1 MSEKSTQKLASRK
14 MNRAVPAVSA
24 VLKSGALVELVCDAD
39 RKQTCFAVWLNGA
52 WRWAEE
58 FEDDG
63 GRMLV
68 PFAFDNNLMRNNVV
82 LFAREPEDYGSEK
95 ELEQEVRAFIHR
107 YVDLSDGFECIASYY
122 VLFTWVHDGFNELPY
137 LRVRGDYG
145 TGKTR
150 FLQTVGS
157 ICYRPIFA
165 SGASTLS
172 PIFHMLDMFG
182 GTLIVDEADFRYSD
196 EKADM
201 VKIFNNGNVRGMP
214 VLRSQITRQREFE
227 PRVFQ
232 VFGPKMVATR
242 GRYDDRGLES
252 RFMTEEMSGQSL
264 RTDIPIN
271 LPATHE
277 QEALALR
284 NKLLMYR
291 FRNWGRHKPSEKLVD
306 RSLEPRLN
314 QVLVPLLSIIDDRK
328 NREELRRIAQ
338 QYHGKTALMRD
349 GQDADDYTWE
359 PCA

>member
-1 MSEKSTQKLASRK
+1 MSEKLTQKLASRK
-14 MNRAVPAVSA
+14 ETRAVPAVSA
-24 VLKSGALVELVCDAD
+24 VLKSGALVELVYD
-39 RKQTCFAVWLNGA
+39 RHERRTAFAVWQDGNWQLMD
-52 WRWAEE
+52 RV
-58 FEDDG
+58 DDKG
-63 GRMLV
+63 WTLE
-68 PFAFDNNLMRNNVV
+68 PLAFDNNLMRNNVV
-82 LFAREPEDYGSEK
+82 LFAAEPEEYGSQK
-95 ELEQEVRAFIHR
+95 ELAEEVRIFIHR
-107 YVDLSDGFECIASYY
+107 YVDLSDGFEAIASYY
-122 VLFTWVHDGFNELPY
+122 VLFTWLHDGFNELPY

-214 VLRSQITRQREFE
+214 VLRSQITRSREFE

-232 VFGPKMVATR
+232 VFGPKIVATR

-252 RFMTEEMSGQSL
+252 RFLTEEMSGHSL
-264 RTDIPIN
+264 RADIPIN
-271 LPATHE
+271 LPPAHE

-291 FRNWGRHKPSEKLVD
+291 FRNWGRYQPNEQLVD

-314 QVLVPLLSIIDDRK
+314 QVLVPLLSIIEGRK
-328 NREELRRIAQ
+328 SCDELRRVAS
-338 QYHGKTALMRD
+338 QYHGKTVAMRE
-349 GQDADDYTWE
+349 GQDGDDYRWE